1 MKKLYI
7 FNDQDH
13 NQRADFYE
21 SEISENVLWS
31 GENWETF
38 NQETGLSE
46 KEIGGIV
53 KLKDDKLVFNQEKY
67 NTYLKS
73 KLPLAMG
80 KTLVS
85 KVEKSFTGQPFE
97 FRMQLQ
103 SLFLPLKATL
113 ESETCNPL
121 SVNDFEFV
129 FKFLDTLAT
138 KLTAEQITIFK
149 NLLTEFVNE
158 NRFFDYNP
166 EILIDI
172 AKKLQS

>member
-1 MKKLYI
+1 MTIFI
-7 FNDQDH
+7 FNHRLTNEQQIVEAQSIAEDQTFLWEGSKKELQNLGFNE
-13 NQRADFYE
+13 NQ
-21 SEISENVLWS
+21 V
-31 GENWETF
+31 
-38 NQETGLSE
+38 
-46 KEIGGIV
+46 GGFELV
-53 KLKDDKLVFNQEKY
+53 SNKLVFNQEKY

-73 KLPLAMG
+73 KLPLASG
-80 KTLVS
+80 KILVS
-85 KVEKSFTGQPFE
+85 KVEKAFLGQSFE

-129 FKFLDTLAT
+129 FKFLDTLVT

-158 NRFFDYNP
+158 NQFFDYKP
-166 EILIDI
+166 EVLKNI
-172 AKKLQS
+172 AKKLKS

>member
-1 MKKLYI
+1 MQKLYI
-7 FNDQDH
+7 FNHRLSGEQIATFAQSIAEDQD
-13 NQRADFYE
+13 
-21 SEISENVLWS
+21 ILWK
-31 GENWETF
+31 GNKEELQQLGF
-38 NQETGLSE
+38 NE
-46 KEIGGIV
+46 KQVGGFELV
-53 KLKDDKLVFNQEKY
+53 GNKLVFNQEKY

-166 EILIDI
+166 EILNKI

>member
-1 MKKLYI
+1 MQKLYI
-7 FNDQDH
+7 FNHRLSGEQIATFAQSIAEDQD
-13 NQRADFYE
+13 
-21 SEISENVLWS
+21 ILWK
-31 GENWETF
+31 GNKEELQQLGF
-38 NQETGLSE
+38 NE
-46 KEIGGIV
+46 KQVGGFELV
-53 KLKDDKLVFNQEKY
+53 GNKLVFNQEKY

-129 FKFLDTLAT
+129 FKFLDTLST

-166 EILIDI
+166 EILNKI